1 MLKSAFGNKSL
12 NMALG
17 KDFEK
22 FLKKTLKGLSKN
34 REFNETYNAKDLV
47 GGSNIVVPI
56 VIYLFQAL
64 VTLVGTHTYL
74 LSLVIL
80 N

>member
-34 REFNETYNAKDLV
+34 KEFNETYNAKDLV
-47 GGSNIVVPI
+47 GGSVHIVVPI
-56 VIYLFQAL
+56 VISLFQFQAL
-64 VTLVGTHTYL
+64 VTLVGTHPIYCR
-74 LSLVIL
+74 
-80 N
+80 